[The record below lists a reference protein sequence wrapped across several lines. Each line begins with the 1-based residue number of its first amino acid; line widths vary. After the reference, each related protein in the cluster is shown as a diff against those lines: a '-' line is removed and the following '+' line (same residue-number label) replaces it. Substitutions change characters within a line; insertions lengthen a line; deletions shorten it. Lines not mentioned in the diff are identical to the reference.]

1 MQSRS
6 DDREWNQARSK
17 ADMVDRPV
25 RTART
30 FKGVLRSKKW
40 ISQNYIRRVV
50 YVYTSYF
57 R

>member
-1 MQSRS
+1 VFSHTQLTGL
-6 DDREWNQARSK
+6 K
-17 ADMVDRPV
+17 
-25 RTART
+25 TGGL
-30 FKGVLRSKKW
+30 KGVLRSKKW